1 MSDKPTNKP
10 SASDWARVDAMT
22 NAEIDTSDIP
32 PLTDAFFKR
41 AKVRLPKHK
50 IAVTFEVDPDVLA
63 WFEAQGE
70 DYQRRMNA
78 ALRIYAEAHKAA

>member
-10 SASDWARVDAMT
+10 LESDWARVDAMT
-22 NAEIDTSDIP
+22 DAEIDTSEIP
-32 PLTDAFFKR
+32 PLTEEFLKR
-41 AKVRLPKHK
+41 AKVRLPGRKV
-50 IAVTFEVDPDVLA
+50 AVTVEVDPDVLA

-70 DYQRRMNA
+70 DYLRRMNA